1 MASAITPTTPPSGN
15 KHGNWHGTLTWY
27 QVPLESSPLL
37 RPCVG
42 SQNPYC
48 SCYLGNQIPPGAEFC
63 PSTVLWKALTK
74 ELQLTSQ
81 FPANCVNVFSLETS
95 ECWQVV
101 APHVLKNAAN
111 FHQVAIFH
119 SKEQGS
125 YGQQRRHQHT
135 NRDCLGGN
143 KSIQISGTW
152 SCPTTTPACILLCIQ
167 TTVLR
172 MPKVKAYQ

>member
-1 MASAITPTTPPSGN
+1 MASAITPCHGILAWHAGQVVASTTPPSGN

-37 RPCVG
+37 RPCVEDCVHQQYYG
-42 SQNPYC
+42 Y
-48 SCYLGNQIPPGAEFC
+48 
-63 PSTVLWKALTK
+63 LWKALTK

-101 APHVLKNAAN
+101 APHVPKNAAN

-143 KSIQISGTW
+143 ESIQISWT
-152 SCPTTTPACILLCIQ
+152 
-167 TTVLR
+167 
-172 MPKVKAYQ
+172 